1 MKKGKKLIGLAVS
14 LLVLALLWRA
24 VDPAAIWQ
32 AMLKADPAWL
42 AIGLGMAVPLTMV
55 TAWRFRL
62 LARSD
67 VGFGEAA
74 RLILAASTLNLV
86 LPSKMGDVA
95 KAWVLV
101 YRHRFASERALSLV
115 VFEKMLDMASLLAW
129 GVPALLWVGGRDAAY
144 WLAAA
149 AIGGLFLLLALL
161 LAPVPLTATLLQIAA
176 RIAPA
181 GIARRIAAFQ
191 GEWTRTVQWFWG
203 GRHAG
208 GIVGM
213 SFLLWGGHLFQF
225 WLFAHALGPA
235 IPLLDNMAFA
245 TLSILAGLV
254 PLTAAGMG
262 TRDAAI
268 VALYGPALGPAAAA
282 VLGVLA
288 TSRYVLPALAGLPFL
303 SDYWQRGG
311 TLPAMTEAGA
321 ASR

>member
-1 MKKGKKLIGLAVS
+1 MKRWKKLIGLAVS

-24 VDPAAIWQ
+24 VDPAAIWA
-32 AMLKADPAWL
+32 AMRGADPLWL
-42 AIGLGMAVPLTMV
+42 GIGLAMVVPLTLV

-62 LARSD
+62 LARAD
-67 VGFGEAA
+67 LGMGEAT
-74 RLILAASTLNLV
+74 RLILAASTLNLA

-101 YRHRFASERALSLV
+101 YRHRFAGERALSLV

-161 LAPVPLTATLLQIAA
+161 LAPVPLTATLLRLLA
-176 RIAPA
+176 RWAPA
-181 GIARRIAAFQ
+181 RLARRIAAFQ
-191 GEWTRTVQWFWG
+191 NEWTRTVEWFWG
-203 GRHAG
+203 GRRAG
-208 GIVGM
+208 GIVAM

-225 WLFAHALGPA
+225 WLFARALGPA
-235 IPLLDNMAFA
+235 MPLLDNMAFA
-245 TLSILAGLV
+245 TLSILAGLM

-268 VALYGPALGPAAAA
+268 VGLYGPALGQGAAA

-288 TSRYVLPALAGLPFL
+288 TSRYLIPALAGLPFL
-303 SDYWQRGG
+303 GDYWQRDKPRPDAVPG
-311 TLPAMTEAGA
+311 TPAP
-321 ASR
+321 